1 MLRKTTV
8 VVFDFDG
15 TLSARDSNVEFAR
28 YCFKHSIRPW
38 LYLPLMMVC
47 GVLRWIRPHGLWWR
61 ENIRRFLTRDM
72 VKKYAPDFIRQHK
85 RERFGWAK
93 ERVQYERDCGH
104 KVVLISASTDY
115 LVPQL
120 VRDMK
125 FDAVITSQMNKE
137 KPWKYE
143 RICWGVKK
151 VYALDEWAKQNKIIP
166 DVVRSYSDS
175 KSDMPLMEI
184 ADEQV
189 WINRKTGMRK

>member
-1 MLRKTTV
+1 MTV
-8 VVFDFDG
+8 PGYRALYVDEILKNSSF
-15 TLSARDSNVEFAR
+15 SSVER
-28 YCFKHSIRPW
+28 NSE
-38 LYLPLMMVC
+38 L
-47 GVLRWIRPHGLWWR
+47 
-61 ENIRRFLTRDM
+61 
-72 VKKYAPDFIRQHK
+72 KK
-85 RERFGWAK
+85 
-93 ERVQYERDCGH
+93 
-104 KVVLISASTDY
+104 
-115 LVPQL
+115 L